1 LIRGS
6 FLIQLITCDLLS
18 LAKQYDHFFASEVI
32 IRQIP
37 RLLGPGLN
45 KAGKFPTLITHSDNI
60 EAKMAEV
67 KSTVKFQMKKVL
79 CMGVAVGSV
88 EMTENELN
96 NNIQTAINFL
106 VSLLKK
112 HWQNVRALYIK
123 SSMGPV
129 HRIF

>member
-1 LIRGS
+1 M
-6 FLIQLITCDLLS
+6 
-18 LAKQYDHFFASEVI
+18 
-32 IRQIP
+32 
-37 RLLGPGLN
+37 N
-45 KAGKFPTLITHSDNI
+45 KAGKFPTLITHNDNV

-79 CMGVAVGSV
+79 CMGVAIGSV
-88 EMTENELN
+88 DMTADQLN

-123 SSMGPV
+123 SSMGKV
-129 HRIF
+129 HRIY